1 MYLVDLAL
9 DFARITL
16 KPGGV
21 LLSKVFQGDGFDDLL
36 KALRNEYTQVLSRKP
51 DASRSRSKEVYLLAK
66 GFKG

>member
-1 MYLVDLAL
+1 
-9 DFARITL
+9 
-16 KPGGV
+16 